1 MAKVGK
7 WRRRRGKRAAVPSV
21 PVADK
26 VAKNVLKN
34 TVSIAQSIHKQ
45 IYGNRRLSSDAILG
59 ALGDKAGEVLAIIS
73 SVEALVRPPDLTQ
86 EPEPEVVV
94 HIPSQPSPDGEEP
107 KTTE

>member
-45 IYGNRRLSSDAILG
+45 IYGNGRASSDAILG
-59 ALGDKAGEVLAIIS
+59 ALGDKASGVLAVIS
-73 SVEALVRPPDLTQ
+73 SIEDLVRPP
-86 EPEPEVVV
+86 EPEATV
-94 HIPSQPSPDGEEP
+94 HIPPSPGGEEP
-107 KTTE
+107 KPIEQEA